1 MVNSNSNHCQLY
13 LISPPNIQLEDF
25 VVTLSEALT
34 TGKVSCFQL
43 RLKGSDDDA
52 ISRACEALLP
62 ICQSYNV
69 PFIINDR
76 ADLAV
81 QLGADGAHIG
91 VDDISYSE
99 ARRLMGDDAIIGV
112 SCYNSRHFA
121 MVAAEEGA
129 DYIAFGA
136 FFPTATK
143 TPRSRAELELLSWW
157 QQTTTIPC
165 VAIGGISVNNCSA
178 LIEAGADF
186 IAVISGVWD
195 HPDGPSAALLHFDK
209 LCSGGN

>member
-1 MVNSNSNHCQLY
+1 MVNSNSNNCQLY

-25 VVTLSEALT
+25 VITLSEALT
-34 TGKVSCFQL
+34 TGMVSCFQL
-43 RLKGSDDDA
+43 RLKSSDDEA
-52 ISRACEALLP
+52 ISRASEILLP
-62 ICQSYNV
+62 ICQSYDV

-76 ADLAV
+76 PDLAA
-81 QLGADGAHIG
+81 QLGADGTHIG
-91 VDDISYSE
+91 ADDISYSE
-99 ARRLMGDDAIIGV
+99 ARRLLGDDAIIGV
-112 SCYNSRHFA
+112 SCYNSRHSA
-121 MVAAEEGA
+121 MVAAEKGA

-136 FFPTATK
+136 FFPTTTK
-143 TPRSRAELELLSWW
+143 TPRSRADLDLLSWW
-157 QQTTTIPC
+157 QQTTTVPC
-165 VAIGGISVNNCSA
+165 VAIGGISVNNCST